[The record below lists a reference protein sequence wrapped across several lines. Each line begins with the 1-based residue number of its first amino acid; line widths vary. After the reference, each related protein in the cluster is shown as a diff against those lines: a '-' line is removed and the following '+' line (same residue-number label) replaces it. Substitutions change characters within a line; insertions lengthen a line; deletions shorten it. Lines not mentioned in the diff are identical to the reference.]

1 MLTTRQW
8 AESILLADCPYEDL
22 TTVGLG
28 IEETCGTVSAS
39 LKAPGIAAG
48 IDLAREIFLA
58 AGASVEVFAKD
69 GDSLAARVP
78 FLCARGSAQAL
89 HATYKTAQCVM
100 EYAGGIAERTRAMV
114 DAARSVN
121 PQAVVAGTRKH
132 YPGGK
137 RIALTGLLAGGGTV
151 HRLGLSD
158 SILVFDQHRVF
169 TDDFAGA
176 FARLKAANPGKKTA
190 VEASCEAE
198 AREFIELGADIVQ
211 CERFAPEALARTADF
226 AKRLGRGT
234 LLSAAG
240 GVNAE
245 NAAAYTAAGAVILVT
260 SWPYWGRPR
269 DVKMTFAREA

>member
-89 HATYKTAQCVM
+89 MLLIKPLSASWS
-100 EYAGGIAERTRAMV
+100 TRA
-114 DAARSVN
+114 ASPSAR
-121 PQAVVAGTRKH
+121 GRW
-132 YPGGK
+132 
-137 RIALTGLLAGGGTV
+137 LM
-151 HRLGLSD
+151 
-158 SILVFDQHRVF
+158 
-169 TDDFAGA
+169 
-176 FARLKAANPGKKTA
+176 
-190 VEASCEAE
+190 
-198 AREFIELGADIVQ
+198 
-211 CERFAPEALARTADF
+211 
-226 AKRLGRGT
+226 RLGR
-234 LLSAAG
+234 
-240 GVNAE
+240 
-245 NAAAYTAAGAVILVT
+245 
-260 SWPYWGRPR
+260 
-269 DVKMTFAREA
+269 

>member
-39 LKAPGIAAG
+39 LKAPGIAVG

-89 HATYKTAQCVM
+89 HAAYM

-137 RIALTGLLAGGGTV
+137 RIALAGLLAGGGTV

-176 FARLKAANPGKKTA
+176 FARLKAANPEKKTA

-245 NAAAYTAAGAVILVT
+245 NAAAYAAAGAVILVT

>member
-39 LKAPGIAAG
+39 LKEPGIAAG

-89 HATYKTAQCVM
+89 HAAYKTAQCVM

-137 RIALTGLLAGGGTV
+137 RIALAGLLAGGGTV

-158 SILVFDQHRVF
+158 SILVLDQHRVF
-169 TDDFAGA
+169 T
-176 FARLKAANPGKKTA
+176 
-190 VEASCEAE
+190 
-198 AREFIELGADIVQ
+198 DIVQ

-245 NAAAYTAAGAVILVT
+245 NAAAYSAAGAVILVT

>member
-1 MLTTRQW
+1 M
-8 AESILLADCPYEDL
+8 
-22 TTVGLG
+22 
-28 IEETCGTVSAS
+28 
-39 LKAPGIAAG
+39 
-48 IDLAREIFLA
+48 
-58 AGASVEVFAKD
+58 
-69 GDSLAARVP
+69 
-78 FLCARGSAQAL
+78 
-89 HATYKTAQCVM
+89 
-100 EYAGGIAERTRAMV
+100 
-114 DAARSVN
+114 
-121 PQAVVAGTRKH
+121 
-132 YPGGK
+132 
-137 RIALTGLLAGGGTV
+137 

-176 FARLKAANPGKKTA
+176 FARLKAANPEKKTA

-245 NAAAYTAAGAVILVT
+245 NAAGRFAAGGAKPKNAPAYAAAGAVILVT

>member
-39 LKAPGIAAG
+39 LKTPGIAAG

-89 HATYKTAQCVM
+89 HAAYKTAQCVM
-100 EYAGGIAERTRAMV
+100 EYAGGIA
-114 DAARSVN
+114 
-121 PQAVVAGTRKH
+121 
-132 YPGGK
+132 K
-137 RIALTGLLAGGGTV
+137 RIALAGLLAGGGTV

-176 FARLKAANPGKKTA
+176 FARLKAANPEKKTA
-190 VEASCEAE
+190 VEASCEAQ

-226 AKRLGRGT
+226 AKSLGRGT

-245 NAAAYTAAGAVILVT
+245 NAAAYAAAGAVILVT

>member
-89 HATYKTAQCVM
+89 HAAYKTAQCVM

-137 RIALTGLLAGGGTV
+137 RIALAGLLAGGGTV

-176 FARLKAANPGKKTA
+176 FARLKAANPEKKTA

-211 CERFAPEALARTADF
+211 CERFAPEALARTPRPRNAAF
-226 AKRLGRGT
+226 RCGRRQCRKCGCLCRGRGSHT
-234 LLSAAG
+234 GDELALLGSSA
-240 GVNAE
+240 
-245 NAAAYTAAGAVILVT
+245 
-260 SWPYWGRPR
+260 RR
-269 DVKMTFAREA
+269 QDDVCA

>member
-1 MLTTRQW
+1 M
-8 AESILLADCPYEDL
+8 
-22 TTVGLG
+22 
-28 IEETCGTVSAS
+28 
-39 LKAPGIAAG
+39 
-48 IDLAREIFLA
+48 
-58 AGASVEVFAKD
+58 
-69 GDSLAARVP
+69 
-78 FLCARGSAQAL
+78 
-89 HATYKTAQCVM
+89 
-100 EYAGGIAERTRAMV
+100 
-114 DAARSVN
+114 
-121 PQAVVAGTRKH
+121 
-132 YPGGK
+132 
-137 RIALTGLLAGGGTV
+137 

-176 FARLKAANPGKKTA
+176 FARLKAANPEKKTA

-234 LLSAAG
+234 LLSVAG

-245 NAAAYTAAGAVILVT
+245 NAAAYAAAGAVILVT

>member
-39 LKAPGIAAG
+39 LKAPGIAVG

-89 HATYKTAQCVM
+89 HAAYKTAQCVM

-132 YPGGK
+132 YPAAS
-137 RIALTGLLAGGGTV
+137 ALRSPACL
-151 HRLGLSD
+151 
-158 SILVFDQHRVF
+158 
-169 TDDFAGA
+169 
-176 FARLKAANPGKKTA
+176 PA
-190 VEASCEAE
+190 VEPCTVWDCP
-198 AREFIELGADIVQ
+198 I
-211 CERFAPEALARTADF
+211 
-226 AKRLGRGT
+226 
-234 LLSAAG
+234 
-240 GVNAE
+240 
-245 NAAAYTAAGAVILVT
+245 
-260 SWPYWGRPR
+260 PYWCLISTASLPTTLRALLPDSRPLIR
-269 DVKMTFAREA
+269 KKRQL